1 MLSDVD
7 LILIEGYKDNRYPQ
21 IGVMRTEN
29 GKGFT
34 NKTER
39 FEALVTDD
47 GSVTAQIPVFYPD
60 DVEAVAAYIVDNMK
74 NFEIS
79 L

>member
-1 MLSDVD
+1 
-7 LILIEGYKDNRYPQ
+7 
-21 IGVMRTEN
+21 MRTEN